1 MIVLLRQGWNYLG
14 AEGGHAPPPPPLK
27 IPFGKKSP
35 NLYITTK
42 NLLFALKL
50 IYLPPFPP
58 KKFTSWPIKFQKW
71 KIYPIIHCLVV
82 PRISR
87 KTFNQNIWTI
97 YKYRQ
102 QEKSRKQITYPDNK
116 KIFGDGLSKN
126 N

>member
-14 AEGGHAPPPPPLK
+14 AEGGHAPPPPLK

-58 KKFTSWPIKFQKW
+58 KKFTS
-71 KIYPIIHCLVV
+71 
-82 PRISR
+82 
-87 KTFNQNIWTI
+87 
-97 YKYRQ
+97 
-102 QEKSRKQITYPDNK
+102 
-116 KIFGDGLSKN
+116 
-126 N
+126 